1 MSLTPTPSQTVG
13 PFFSFGLCGRPCNE
27 VASAGPV
34 RIEGR
39 VLDGAGQPVPDAL
52 VELWQADASGAY
64 RPDFG
69 WGRCGTDPEG
79 RYEFTTVE
87 PGSVDGQAPHLELL
101 VFARGL
107 LKPLLTRMY
116 FPDEPANA
124 EDPVLSA
131 LPEED
136 RLGLVARAEGAAL
149 QFDLRLQGEGQ
160 TPFFAL

>member
-1 MSLTPTPSQTVG
+1 AM
-13 PFFSFGLCGRPCNE
+13 
-27 VASAGPV
+27 
-34 RIEGR
+34 
-39 VLDGAGQPVPDAL
+39 

-116 FPDEPANA
+116 FPDERANA

-136 RLGLVARAEGAAL
+136 RLALVARAEGAAL

-160 TPFFAL
+160 TPFFALCASLRRSPFRPSCEMRSRSAPGSRRCSRPSARSR